1 MLVGRQH
8 GENRLAV
15 AGSAYAPSTAKDE
28 VPVLLQGLQIPI
40 SIEPS
45 RRIQLPDSIIGPSSW
60 LALQAT
66 IPRDR
71 LSGWPNQASTL
82 PCHI

>member
-40 SIEPS
+40 SIEPG
-45 RRIQLPDSIIGPSSW
+45 RRIQLLDSIIEPSSQ
-60 LALQAT
+60 LVLRAK

-71 LSGWPNQASTL
+71 LPGWPNRASTL